1 MLKLLFQTIIL
12 LLTLNVSAQSFND
25 EKIVFSNFVKRMY
38 SSTPFEGVKIMD
50 DYEHQY
56 LVSIVSLDK
65 SKYANES
72 TMHRVSQVKAQSQ
85 ANTFLN
91 GASISMEMIITT
103 KEIKDSTNNKKTIID
118 TVEKIKQNSIGFT
131 QGLEL
136 LTNFDS
142 TGNLRMVYVYVRELK
157 SKK

>member
-1 MLKLLFQTIIL
+1 MKFIFFFLCIHISFYSCSQSINDDK
-12 LLTLNVSAQSFND
+12 VSLA
-25 EKIVFSNFVKRMY
+25 NFIKRMY

-65 SKYANES
+65 SKYTSES
-72 TMHRVSQVKAQSQ
+72 TMHRVAQVKAQSQ

-103 KEIKDSTNNKKTIID
+103 KEIKDSTNNKKTIIE
-118 TVEKIKQNSIGFT
+118 TVEKIKQNSTGFT

-136 LTNFDS
+136 LVNFDS

-157 SKK
+157 SEK